1 MSEQGVSDG
10 RATERGTSA
19 PAAPGVPIRVM
30 VVDDHPMWRDAVAR
44 DLAENGFDVVAT
56 AGDGEQAVRRARAT
70 TPDVL
75 VLDLN
80 LPLKPGVQVCKEL
93 AGTAP
98 ASRVLVLSAS
108 GEHEDVLE
116 AVKSG
121 ATGYL
126 VKSASTAELL
136 DAVRRTAAGDPVFTP
151 GLAGLVLGEYR
162 RLAVEPEPSARG
174 AAGRPDAPRLTDRE
188 TEILRLVAKGLSYK
202 QIAERLVISHRT
214 VQNHVQNT
222 LGKLQLHNR
231 VELVRYAIESGLD
244 DGPGSG
250 A

>member
-1 MSEQGVSDG
+1 MTDTTAGGQG
-10 RATERGTSA
+10 
-19 PAAPGVPIRVM
+19 PIKVM

-44 DLAENGFDVVAT
+44 DLTESGFDVVAT
-56 AGDGEQAVRRARAT
+56 AGDGDQAVRRARAAD
-70 TPDVL
+70 PDVL

-80 LPLKPGVQVCKEL
+80 LPAKPGVQVCKEL
-93 AGTAP
+93 VGHNP
-98 ASRVLVLSAS
+98 ALRVLVLSAS
-108 GEHEDVLE
+108 GEHADVLE

-126 VKSASTAELL
+126 LKSASTEELL
-136 DAVRRTAAGDPVFTP
+136 DAVRRTAVGDPVFTP

-162 RLAVEPEPSARG
+162 RLAAEPAPAAQDADQPG
-174 AAGRPDAPRLTDRE
+174 APQLTERE
-188 TEILRLVAKGLSYK
+188 TEVLRLVAKGLSYK

-231 VELVRYAIESGLD
+231 VELVRYAIERGLD
-244 DGPGSG
+244 DE
-250 A
+250 

>member
-1 MSEQGVSDG
+1 
-10 RATERGTSA
+10 
-19 PAAPGVPIRVM
+19 M

-44 DLAENGFDVVAT
+44 DLAEAGCEVVAT
-56 AGDGEQAVRRARAT
+56 AGDGLQAVRRAQAAG
-70 TPDVL
+70 PDVL

-80 LPLKPGVQVCKEL
+80 LPGLPGVRVCKEL
-93 AGTAP
+93 VGANP
-98 ASRVLVLSAS
+98 ALRVLVLSAS
-108 GEHEDVLE
+108 GEHADVLE

-126 VKSASTAELL
+126 LKSASTEELL
-136 DAVRRTAAGDPVFTP
+136 DAVRRTAAGDAVFTP

-162 RLAVEPEPSARG
+162 RLATEPAPTTSDEPG
-174 AAGRPDAPRLTDRE
+174 APQLTDRE
-188 TEILRLVAKGLSYK
+188 TEVLRLVAKGLSYK

-231 VELVRYAIESGLD
+231 VELVRYAIERGLD
-244 DGPGSG
+244 E

>member
-1 MSEQGVSDG
+1 MSEQQD
-10 RATERGTSA
+10 
-19 PAAPGVPIRVM
+19 PIKVM

-44 DLAENGFDVVAT
+44 DLTESGFHVVAT
-56 AGDGEQAVRRARAT
+56 AGDGEQAVRRAKAAA
-70 TPDVL
+70 PDVL

-80 LPLKPGVQVCKEL
+80 LPAKPGVQVCKEL
-93 AGTAP
+93 VGHNP
-98 ASRVLVLSAS
+98 ALRVLVLSAS
-108 GEHEDVLE
+108 GEHADVLE

-126 VKSASTAELL
+126 LKSASTEELL
-136 DAVRRTAAGDPVFTP
+136 DAVRRTAVGDPVFTP

-162 RLAVEPEPSARG
+162 RLASEPVPA
-174 AAGRPDAPRLTDRE
+174 PDTDAPGAPRLTDRE
-188 TEILRLVAKGLSYK
+188 TEVLRLVAKGLSYK

-231 VELVRYAIESGLD
+231 VELVRYAIERGLD
-244 DGPGSG
+244 D

>member
-1 MSEQGVSDG
+1 MTDTAAEREAG
-10 RATERGTSA
+10 RG
-19 PAAPGVPIRVM
+19 PVRVM

-44 DLAENGFDVVAT
+44 DLSESGFEVVAT
-56 AGDGEQAVRRARAT
+56 AGDGDQAVRRAKAT
-70 TPDVL
+70 APDVL

-80 LPLKPGVQVCKEL
+80 LPGKPGVRVCKEVV
-93 AGTAP
+93 AANP
-98 ASRVLVLSAS
+98 ALRVLVLSAS
-108 GEHEDVLE
+108 GEHADVLE

-126 VKSASTAELL
+126 LKSASTEELQE
-136 DAVRRTAAGDPVFTP
+136 AVRRTAAGDPVFTP

-162 RLAVEPEPSARG
+162 RLASEP
-174 AAGRPDAPRLTDRE
+174 AGPAQGDDGSKAPRLTERE
-188 TEILRLVAKGLSYK
+188 TEVLRLVAKGLSYK

-231 VELVRYAIESGLD
+231 VELVRYAIERGLD
-244 DGPGSG
+244 EE
-250 A
+250 

>member
-1 MSEQGVSDG
+1 MSTQNTPQDAQGAPDG
-10 RATERGTSA
+10 
-19 PAAPGVPIRVM
+19 PIRVM

-44 DLAENGFDVVAT
+44 DLTESGFDVVAT
-56 AGDGEQAVRRARAT
+56 AGDGAQAVRRARAAR
-70 TPDVL
+70 PDVL

-80 LPLKPGVQVCKEL
+80 LPGMPGVQVCKEL
-93 AGTAP
+93 VGSDP
-98 ASRVLVLSAS
+98 GLRVLVLSAS
-108 GEHEDVLE
+108 GEHADVLE

-126 VKSASTAELL
+126 LKSASTQQLT
-136 DAVRRTAAGDPVFTP
+136 DAVRSTAAGDPVFTP

-162 RLAVEPEPSARG
+162 RLASDPAPVASNEPK
-174 AAGRPDAPRLTDRE
+174 APQLTDRE
-188 TEILRLVAKGLSYK
+188 TEVLRLVAKGLSYK

-231 VELVRYAIESGLD
+231 VELVRYAIERGLD
-244 DGPGSG
+244 D

>member
-1 MSEQGVSDG
+1 MSEQ
-10 RATERGTSA
+10 A
-19 PAAPGVPIRVM
+19 PIKVM

-44 DLAENGFDVVAT
+44 DLAESGLDVVAT
-56 AGDGEQAVRRARAT
+56 AGDGEQAVRRAKAAA
-70 TPDVL
+70 PDVL

-80 LPLKPGVQVCKEL
+80 LPVKPGVQVCKEL
-93 AGTAP
+93 VGHNP
-98 ASRVLVLSAS
+98 ALRVLVLSAS
-108 GEHEDVLE
+108 GEHADVLE

-126 VKSASTAELL
+126 LKSASTGELL
-136 DAVRRTAAGDPVFTP
+136 DAVRRTAVGDPVFTP

-162 RLAVEPEPSARG
+162 RLASEPAP
-174 AAGRPDAPRLTDRE
+174 AAGTENDEGAPRLTDRE
-188 TEILRLVAKGLSYK
+188 TEVLRLVAKGLSYK

-231 VELVRYAIESGLD
+231 VELVRYAIERGLD
-244 DGPGSG
+244 DE
-250 A
+250 

>member
-1 MSEQGVSDG
+1 M
-10 RATERGTSA
+10 TERQE
-19 PAAPGVPIRVM
+19 PIRVM

-44 DLAENGFDVVAT
+44 DLAESGFDVVAT
-56 AGDGEQAVRRARAT
+56 AGDGDQAVRRARAVA
-70 TPDVL
+70 PEVL

-80 LPLKPGVQVCKEL
+80 LPGKPGVQVCKEVVGADPKL
-93 AGTAP
+93 
-98 ASRVLVLSAS
+98 RVLVLSAS
-108 GEHEDVLE
+108 GEHADVLE

-126 VKSASTAELL
+126 LKSASTEELQ

-162 RLAVEPEPSARG
+162 RLASEPVPAAETGEPG
-174 AAGRPDAPRLTDRE
+174 APRLTDRE
-188 TEILRLVAKGLSYK
+188 TEVLRLVAKGLSYK

-231 VELVRYAIESGLD
+231 VELVRYAIERGLD
-244 DGPGSG
+244 DE
-250 A
+250 

>member
-1 MSEQGVSDG
+1 MSTPNTQASE
-10 RATERGTSA
+10 ERS
-19 PAAPGVPIRVM
+19 IKVM

-44 DLAENGFDVVAT
+44 DLAESGFDVVAT
-56 AGDGEQAVRRARAT
+56 AGDGPGAVRRARAAA
-70 TPDVL
+70 PDVL

-80 LPLKPGVQVCKEL
+80 LPGMPGVQVCKEL
-93 AGTAP
+93 VGSNP
-98 ASRVLVLSAS
+98 GLRVLVLSAS
-108 GEHEDVLE
+108 GEHADVLE

-126 VKSASTAELL
+126 LKSASTQELT
-136 DAVRRTAAGDPVFTP
+136 DAVRATAAGDPVFTP

-162 RLAVEPEPSARG
+162 RLASDSAP
-174 AAGRPDAPRLTDRE
+174 AAPDRPKVPQLTDRE
-188 TEILRLVAKGLSYK
+188 TEVLRLVAKGLSYK

-231 VELVRYAIESGLD
+231 VELVRYAIEAGLD
-244 DGPGSG
+244 DV
-250 A
+250 

>member
-1 MSEQGVSDG
+1 MPEERSQQG
-10 RATERGTSA
+10 
-19 PAAPGVPIRVM
+19 PIKVM

-44 DLAENGFDVVAT
+44 DLAESGFDVVAT
-56 AGDGEQAVRRARAT
+56 AGDGEQAVRRAQAAA
-70 TPDVL
+70 PDVL

-80 LPLKPGVQVCKEL
+80 LPAKPGVQVCKEL
-93 AGTAP
+93 VGANP
-98 ASRVLVLSAS
+98 ALRVLVLSAS
-108 GEHEDVLE
+108 GEHADVLE

-126 VKSASTAELL
+126 LKSASTEELI
-136 DAVRRTAAGDPVFTP
+136 DAVRRTAVGDPVFTP

-162 RLAVEPEPSARG
+162 RLASEPDPALSSG
-174 AAGRPDAPRLTDRE
+174 ADADRPRAPQLTDRE
-188 TEILRLVAKGLSYK
+188 TEVLRLVAKGLSYK

-231 VELVRYAIESGLD
+231 VELVRYAIERGLD
-244 DGPGSG
+244 G

>member
-1 MSEQGVSDG
+1 MTDTTGEQRD
-10 RATERGTSA
+10 
-19 PAAPGVPIRVM
+19 PIRVM

-44 DLAENGFDVVAT
+44 DLGESGFDVVAT
-56 AGDGEQAVRRARAT
+56 AGDGDQAVRRAKAAA
-70 TPDVL
+70 PDVL

-80 LPLKPGVQVCKEL
+80 LPAKPGVQVCKEL
-93 AGTAP
+93 VGHNP
-98 ASRVLVLSAS
+98 ALRVLVLSAS
-108 GEHEDVLE
+108 GEHADVLE

-126 VKSASTAELL
+126 LKSASTEELL
-136 DAVRRTAAGDPVFTP
+136 DAVRRTAVGDPVFTP

-162 RLAVEPEPSARG
+162 RLASEPAPAAQDADQPG
-174 AAGRPDAPRLTDRE
+174 APQLTDRE
-188 TEILRLVAKGLSYK
+188 TEVLRLVAKGLSYK

-231 VELVRYAIESGLD
+231 VELVRYAIERGLD
-244 DGPGSG
+244 DE
-250 A
+250 

>member
-1 MSEQGVSDG
+1 MTQRQD
-10 RATERGTSA
+10 
-19 PAAPGVPIRVM
+19 PIRVM

-44 DLAENGFDVVAT
+44 DLAESGFEVVAT
-56 AGDGEQAVRRARAT
+56 AGDGEQAVRRAKAAA
-70 TPDVL
+70 PEVL

-80 LPLKPGVQVCKEL
+80 LPAKPGVQVCKEL
-93 AGTAP
+93 VAHNP
-98 ASRVLVLSAS
+98 ALRVLVLSAS
-108 GEHEDVLE
+108 GEHADVLE

-126 VKSASTAELL
+126 LKSASTGELL
-136 DAVRRTAAGDPVFTP
+136 DAVRRTAAGDAVFTP

-162 RLAVEPEPSARG
+162 RLAAEPVPA
-174 AAGRPDAPRLTDRE
+174 PDTDTPGAPRLTERE
-188 TEILRLVAKGLSYK
+188 TEVLRLVAKGLSYK

-231 VELVRYAIESGLD
+231 VELVRYAIERGLD
-244 DGPGSG
+244 EE
-250 A
+250 

>member
-1 MSEQGVSDG
+1 MTDTAAGEPGGGPGRSGQGPVK
-10 RATERGTSA
+10 
-19 PAAPGVPIRVM
+19 VM

-44 DLAENGFDVVAT
+44 DLSESGFEVVAT
-56 AGDGEQAVRRARAT
+56 AGDGDQAVRRAKAAA
-70 TPDVL
+70 PDVL

-80 LPLKPGVQVCKEL
+80 LPGKPGVQVCKEVV
-93 AGTAP
+93 AANP
-98 ASRVLVLSAS
+98 ALRVLVLSAS
-108 GEHEDVLE
+108 GEHADVLE

-126 VKSASTAELL
+126 LKSASTQDLQA
-136 DAVRRTAAGDPVFTP
+136 AVRRTAAGDPVFTP

-162 RLAVEPEPSARG
+162 RLASDPGPAPDSG
-174 AAGRPDAPRLTDRE
+174 ASKAPRLTGRE
-188 TEILRLVAKGLSYK
+188 TEVLRLVAKGLSYK

-231 VELVRYAIESGLD
+231 VELVRYAIERGLD
-244 DGPGSG
+244 DE
-250 A
+250 

>member
-1 MSEQGVSDG
+1 MSETQ
-10 RATERGTSA
+10 T
-19 PAAPGVPIRVM
+19 IKVM

-44 DLAENGFDVVAT
+44 DLTAAGMEVVAT
-56 AGDGEQAVRRARAT
+56 AGDGAQAVRRAKAVV
-70 TPDVL
+70 PDVL

-80 LPLKPGVQVCKEL
+80 LPELPGVRVCKEL
-93 AGTAP
+93 VAALPGL
-98 ASRVLVLSAS
+98 RVLVLSAS
-108 GEHEDVLE
+108 GEHADVLE

-126 VKSASTAELL
+126 LKSASTEELT
-136 DAVRRTAAGDPVFTP
+136 DAVRRTAVGDAVFTP

-162 RLAVEPEPSARG
+162 RLASEPGPGPG
-174 AAGRPDAPRLTDRE
+174 ADQPKAPQLTDRE
-188 TEILRLVAKGLSYK
+188 TEVLRLVAKGLSYK

-231 VELVRYAIESGLD
+231 VELVRYAIEAGLD
-244 DGPGSG
+244 DV
-250 A
+250 

>member
-1 MSEQGVSDG
+1 MTETSSD
-10 RATERGTSA
+10 RQD
-19 PAAPGVPIRVM
+19 PIKVM

-44 DLAENGFDVVAT
+44 DLAESGFEVVAT
-56 AGDGEQAVRRARAT
+56 AGDGDQAVRRAKAAA
-70 TPDVL
+70 PDVL

-80 LPLKPGVQVCKEL
+80 LPAKPGVQVCKEVV
-93 AGTAP
+93 AANP
-98 ASRVLVLSAS
+98 ALRVLVLSAS
-108 GEHEDVLE
+108 GEHADVLE

-126 VKSASTAELL
+126 LKSASTGELQ
-136 DAVRRTAAGDPVFTP
+136 DAVRRTAVGDPVFTP

-162 RLAVEPEPSARG
+162 RLASEPGPAPDTDEPK
-174 AAGRPDAPRLTDRE
+174 APRLTDRE
-188 TEILRLVAKGLSYK
+188 TEVLRLVAKGLSYK

-231 VELVRYAIESGLD
+231 VELVRYAIERGLD
-244 DGPGSG
+244 DE
-250 A
+250 

>member
-1 MSEQGVSDG
+1 MTDTASGPDARQG
-10 RATERGTSA
+10 T
-19 PAAPGVPIRVM
+19 IRVM

-44 DLAENGFDVVAT
+44 DLTESGFDVVAT
-56 AGDGEQAVRRARAT
+56 AGDGDQAVRRAKAVA
-70 TPDVL
+70 PDVL

-80 LPLKPGVQVCKEL
+80 LPAKPGVQVCKEL
-93 AGTAP
+93 VGHNP
-98 ASRVLVLSAS
+98 ALRVLVLSAS
-108 GEHEDVLE
+108 GEHADVLE

-126 VKSASTAELL
+126 LKSASTEELL
-136 DAVRRTAAGDPVFTP
+136 DAVRRTAVGDPVFTP

-162 RLAVEPEPSARG
+162 RLASEPASAAPDTDQPG
-174 AAGRPDAPRLTDRE
+174 APQLTERE
-188 TEILRLVAKGLSYK
+188 TEVLRLVAKGLSYK

-231 VELVRYAIESGLD
+231 VELVRYAIERGLD
-244 DGPGSG
+244 DE
-250 A
+250 